1 MKKYLVVSA
10 VVGLFILGL
19 KIKCFANEIVW
30 QNISRENSGLKALL
44 INPDNPGIIYVG
56 VNNGIFKTEDGGA
69 SWRNILSVKGQN
81 RTVNFLLF
89 DARDCNSL
97 YAATGNGLFWSS
109 NQGKSWKRIFQGKN
123 YLENECSCILV
134 SSNAIYLGTKA
145 GLFVS
150 QNMGSSWH
158 KEQGR
163 LGKSSILAIAYNK
176 IEPDYIYVACIDGVF
191 RTVDLGQSWE
201 RIFVTH
207 PVENG
212 SKTGEEAEDQDEQE
226 RVSGIRYISCNPNN
240 LSCVYVATS
249 RGVYKSCDRG
259 QNWEPVSSYGLLNR
273 DVKFLLFSNKA
284 NLYAIAKS
292 GIFEY
297 VNGRWQELSFGLTAE
312 DVSSLALDSRNNLYA
327 ACDKGLF
334 KANTTYSN
342 NDGGGNI
349 VSLYYKDEP
358 KINEVQQAAI
368 KYAEVEPVKIIKWRK
383 QAARKALLPQVSVG
397 VDRNVTDLWHWE
409 GGSTTKIDDDI
420 LRKGKDSVEWD
431 VSLSWD
437 LGELIWNNDQTSI
450 DVRSRLMV
458 ELRDD
463 ILDEVTK
470 LYFERL
476 RIKMEIDNLTI
487 EDGRKRSE
495 KELKLQEL
503 AASLDALTGGYF
515 SAHLSINKEGS

>member
-1 MKKYLVVSA
+1 
-10 VVGLFILGL
+10 
-19 KIKCFANEIVW
+19 
-30 QNISRENSGLKALL
+30 
-44 INPDNPGIIYVG
+44 
-56 VNNGIFKTEDGGA
+56 
-69 SWRNILSVKGQN
+69 
-81 RTVNFLLF
+81 
-89 DARDCNSL
+89 
-97 YAATGNGLFWSS
+97 
-109 NQGKSWKRIFQGKN
+109 
-123 YLENECSCILV
+123 
-134 SSNAIYLGTKA
+134 LGTKS
-145 GLFVS
+145 GFFVS
-150 QNMGSSWH
+150 KDKGRSWH
-158 KEQGR
+158 KENGK
-163 LGKSSILAIAYNK
+163 LGDTNILAIAYDK
-176 IEPDYIYVACIDGVF
+176 TEPSYIYVASTDGVF
-191 RTVDLGQSWE
+191 RSKNQGQSWE

-212 SKTGEEAEDQDEQE
+212 FEAEEEKEEQDEQD
-226 RVSGIRYISCNPNN
+226 RFSGIRYISCDPNN
-240 LSCVYVATS
+240 LSCIYVATS

-259 QNWEPVSSYGLLNR
+259 QNWEPVSSYGLLSR

-297 VNGRWQELSFGLTAE
+297 VNGRWQELSFGLAAGE
-312 DVSSLALDSRNNLYA
+312 VRFLALDNQDNLYA

-334 KANTTYSN
+334 KANMAYSIDN
-342 NDGGGNI
+342 GKGHAI
-349 VSLYYKDEP
+349 SIYYKDEP

-368 KYAEVEPVKIIKWRK
+368 KYGEVSAEKIKRWRK
-383 QAARKALLPQVSVG
+383 QAAKKALLPQVSVG
-397 VDRNVTDLWHWE
+397 IDRNTTDLWHWE
-409 GGSTTKIDDDI
+409 GGSTTKSDDDT
-420 LRKGKDSVEWD
+420 LRRGRDSVDWD
-431 VSLSWD
+431 VTLSWD

-476 RIKMEIDNLTI
+476 RIKMEIDNLAI

-515 SAHLSINKEGS
+515 SAHLPINKESS